1 MIFNKGGWEEAWP
14 EGKEK
19 LRSEKKFV
27 VLDKKLQKEMKKS
40 AAGHYLV
47 SYSCFDYYHPE
58 IIKFIESR
66 I

>member
-1 MIFNKGGWEEAWP
+1 MLFRSWEEAWP

-40 AAGHYLV
+40 AAGHQLV
-47 SYSCFDYYHPE
+47 TYSCFSYYHPE

-66 I
+66 M

>member
-1 MIFNKGGWEEAWP
+1 MKGGWEEVWP

-19 LRSEKKFV
+19 LRSEKKFE

-40 AAGHYLV
+40 AAGHYLI
-47 SYSCFDYYHPE
+47 SYSCFSYYHPE